1 MPLQPKKT
9 KYRKMM
15 KGRTNGLDYR
25 GTEVSFGSFG
35 LKAMEAKWIT
45 SAQIEAVKKSVGRL
59 FKKKGRL
66 WIRIFPAKP
75 ITEKGAETPM
85 GGGKGAVSHY
95 VFPTRPGRI
104 LFEVDGVDE
113 KTARIVFKKASDKLP
128 LRTKFVKKQDL

>member
-1 MPLQPKKT
+1 
-9 KYRKMM
+9 MM

-45 SAQIEAVKKSVGRL
+45 SAQIEAVKKGIGRL

-66 WIRIFPAKP
+66 WVRIFPAKP

-85 GGGKGAVSHY
+85 GGGKGAVDHY

-113 KTARIVFKKASDKLP
+113 KTARAAFKKASDKLP
-128 LRTKFVKKQDL
+128 LRTKFVTKEDL